1 MYRSP
6 VSETKNTND
15 RERSINLT
23 DNVRK
28 QKYIWRK
35 KEIIRKL
42 PCKSDH
48 DMWKEFET
56 VKIYG
61 HLIFQTFK
69 IKSQISNITVYK

>member
-28 QKYIWRK
+28 QKYI
-35 KEIIRKL
+35 
-42 PCKSDH
+42 
-48 DMWKEFET
+48 
-56 VKIYG
+56 
-61 HLIFQTFK
+61 
-69 IKSQISNITVYK
+69 